1 MEHYTLSRKN
11 MADLLHSLNGQHDK
25 TPVMILKEAW
35 LLTNKEEM
43 SSLITSGIPP
53 IFEKVLKHTK
63 NEIGFSINE
72 IVSLG
77 NQIEYTHLSPSAV
90 QNWVKR
96 DIKELVGRPQ
106 IGKKYN
112 VDQATMLL
120 IVEDL
125 KSSLDF
131 DSIRKILTLIF
142 NNPEDR
148 SDDVIH
154 PIDLYSA
161 YAAVFEKLHHHPLPT
176 VDGSCSMNEWIE
188 QFVHTECRHILPAF
202 NQLKDDQM
210 DAVRNVLILSS
221 LSVQAAYYQSAAKR
235 YGYAA
240 LFMQEK

>member
-1 MEHYTLSRKN
+1 VEYFTLSRKN
-11 MADLLHSLNGQHDK
+11 MADLLHSLNGQHSK
-25 TPVMILKEAW
+25 TPTMILKEAW
-35 LLTNKEEM
+35 SLTNKEELSTLI
-43 SSLITSGIPP
+43 SSGMPS
-53 IFEKVLKHTK
+53 IFEKILKHTK

-72 IVSLG
+72 IVALG

-131 DSIRKILTLIF
+131 DSIRKILTLAF

-148 SDDVIH
+148 SDDIIH

-161 YAAVFEKLHHHPLPT
+161 YAFVFEKLHHRPLPP
-176 VDGSCSMNEWIE
+176 VDGSGPMNEWIE
-188 QFVHTECRHILPAF
+188 QFIHKECRDILPIF
-202 NQLKDDQM
+202 DHLNEDQM
-210 DAVRNVLILSS
+210 NSVLNVLIVSS

-235 YGYAA
+235 YVYAA

>member
-1 MEHYTLSRKN
+1 MERFTLSRKE
-11 MADLLHSLNGQHDK
+11 MADLLHSLNGQHVN
-25 TPVMILKEAW
+25 TPIQILKNAW
-35 LLTNKEEM
+35 SFKNQEDIVNLL
-43 SSLITSGIPP
+43 SSGVPS
-53 IFEKVLKHTK
+53 IFEKIIKHTK
-63 NEIGFSINE
+63 SEIGFSINE

-131 DSIRKILTLIF
+131 ESIRKILTLIF

-148 SDDVIH
+148 SDDIIH

-161 YAAVFEKLHHHPLPT
+161 YASVFEKLHHRPVPH
-176 VDGSCSMNEWIE
+176 VDGDGPMNEWIE
-188 QFVHTECRHILPAF
+188 QFIHAECRNILPMF
-202 NQLKDDQM
+202 KHLNEGQVISVM
-210 DAVRNVLILSS
+210 NVLIVSS
-221 LSVQAAYYQSAAKR
+221 LSAQAAYYQSAAKQ
-235 YGYAA
+235 YVYAA
-240 LFMQEK
+240 LFLQE